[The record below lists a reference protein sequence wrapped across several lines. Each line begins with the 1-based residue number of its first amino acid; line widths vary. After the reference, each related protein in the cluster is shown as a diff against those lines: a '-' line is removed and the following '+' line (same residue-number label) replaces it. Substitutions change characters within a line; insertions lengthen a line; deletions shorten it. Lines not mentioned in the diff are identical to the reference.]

1 MTTQKI
7 VDRFLSYV
15 GCGTLSMVAALPIL
29 AFAGDAQFVNVF
41 DKSKMKA
48 TVPGAMMG
56 ELIGRNISIETFY
69 AGGASAPLSAGKSHH
84 HPEEHVWFQMAG
96 ESDYRIE
103 FSDGKKREFNKIG
116 AGVMMHIPAGQQ
128 HRGGHGAADHFM
140 VMVTTPSRASTVTVD
155 SPEKRCFVAEPTNCT
170 AAPATTPVT
179 RNHVDMFDFKEAK
192 LTALKKGMVYTRQGK
207 LGDGLG
213 EEALVIK
220 KKAKKDY
227 TVSALKPPAEEVA
240 VVYAGHVR
248 VTGCGETRDLG
259 PGDVFYCPG
268 TLTYS
273 GLGKEDSQVLR
284 VFSPAKQDFFIAKP

>member
-1 MTTQKI
+1 MTTQRIANK
-7 VDRFLSYV
+7 VFL
-15 GCGTLSMVAALPIL
+15 GCGILAMASAFSMVA
-29 AFAGDAQFVNVF
+29 FAGEAQFVNVF

-103 FSDGKKREFNKIG
+103 FGDGNKREFNKLG

-140 VMVTTPSRASTVTVD
+140 VMVTTPSRASTVTAD
-155 SPEKRCFVAEPTNCT
+155 APDKRCFVAEPTSCT

-179 RNHVDMFDFKEAK
+179 RDHFDMFDFKDAR
-192 LTALKKGMVYTRQGK
+192 LTALKKDRVYTRQGK

-213 EEALVIK
+213 EEAVLIK
-220 KKAKKDY
+220 KKSPTDY
-227 TVSALKPPAEEVA
+227 IVSAHKSPEEEVGI
-240 VVYAGHVR
+240 VYSGRVR

-268 TLTYS
+268 ALTYS

-284 VFSPAKQDFFIAKP
+284 VFAPANPDFFIAKP

>member
-1 MTTQKI
+1 MTTQRI
-7 VDRFLSYV
+7 ANQFFL
-15 GCGTLSMVAALPIL
+15 GCSILAMAAAFSMP
-29 AFAGDAQFVNVF
+29 AFAGEAQFVNVF

-103 FSDGKKREFNKIG
+103 FGDGKKREFNKLG

-140 VMVTTPSRASTVTVD
+140 VMVTSPSRASTVTVD
-155 SPEKRCFVAEPTNCT
+155 APDKRCFVAEPTNCT
-170 AAPATTPVT
+170 VAPATTPVT
-179 RNHVDMFDFKEAK
+179 RDHFDMFDFKETE
-192 LTALKKGMVYTRQGK
+192 LTALKKGRVYVRQGK

-213 EEALVIK
+213 EEAVLIK
-220 KKAKKDY
+220 KKSSTDY
-227 TVSALKPPAEEVA
+227 IVSAQKPPAEEVA
-240 VVYAGHVR
+240 IVYSGHVR
-248 VTGCGETRDLG
+248 VTGCGETRNLG

-268 TLTYS
+268 ALAYS
-273 GLGKEDSQVLR
+273 GLGTGDSQVLR
-284 VFSPAKQDFFIAKP
+284 IFSPANPDFFIAKP